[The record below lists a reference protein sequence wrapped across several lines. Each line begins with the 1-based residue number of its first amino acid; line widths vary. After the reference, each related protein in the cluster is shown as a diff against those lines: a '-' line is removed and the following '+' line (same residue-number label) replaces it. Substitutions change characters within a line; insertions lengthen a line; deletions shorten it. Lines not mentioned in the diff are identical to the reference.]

1 MQFDNQKTR
10 NVADV
15 VAKILAGESAKQE
28 PQMLGEEL
36 VGNQHKIDANKN
48 KKIDAHDFKM
58 LRAQKDKE
66 KANSQKFGK
75 DVKEDVEELDE
86 ESVHKKVASY
96 LLKSFGHPMGGPNA
110 RYTDHQLKKGYAKV
124 APEGTKINSRLV
136 HRHVD
141 DQTGR
146 NFFAQFK
153 MPDHSPEQLAK
164 MSPAQRAAV
173 ERMKS
178 HISRDK
184 MKEDVEELDEVMG
197 MYTHYVVK
205 HPKTDKIVHYE
216 VEFNTSGNSEM
227 ENRSILRKRY
237 PDHKVISMDHKNKK
251 IDPKMVKEETELAES
266 HFKVG
271 DKVRCKESGMDGK
284 IIKLDKEDGGEDEK
298 YYTFKREDGKVMKKA
313 PNELSKIN
321 EEALLTQE
329 EFDQLNE
336 LLMHE
341 NIEINEDT
349 MTHITLK
356 KAPGTEGKVTHVHYK
371 GEKIGSITK
380 LMPTGKTQNVRT
392 GKIGRA
398 TLGGY
403 PGEFATQ
410 YKSSDGHVWN
420 KKDHAVQSVRDA
432 HSDKL
437 VYKRQMAKEETEIDE
452 AMFPGTK
459 EYEKKYGESPQQ
471 KLKKKGDTVSTA
483 QGEMKKTE
491 KGVQHS
497 RRFSEMIS
505 AYQEQGLKY
514 ISELSVEEQ
523 ASQEEYEKEVNKAKN
538 KSVGKEKADVAKA
551 YVQAV
556 KNEEYEIIDANEI
569 NGVRFATIEERSLT
583 EPEMKKKE
591 EMVKGMKKGMSGF
604 KQRYGDRAKEVMYAT
619 ATARAKGE

>member
-75 DVKEDVEELDE
+75 DV
-86 ESVHKKVASY
+86 
-96 LLKSFGHPMGGPNA
+96 
-110 RYTDHQLKKGYAKV
+110 
-124 APEGTKINSRLV
+124 
-136 HRHVD
+136 
-141 DQTGR
+141 
-146 NFFAQFK
+146 
-153 MPDHSPEQLAK
+153 
-164 MSPAQRAAV
+164 
-173 ERMKS
+173 
-178 HISRDK
+178 
-184 MKEDVEELDEVMG
+184 KEDVEELDEVMG

-321 EEALLTQE
+321 EEVDKKKKDLPFTPDATKKPVRNSDGTIQKPMSLAR
-329 EFDQLNE
+329 E
-336 LLMHE
+336 LAKRG
-341 NIEINEDT
+341 
-349 MTHITLK
+349 LK
-356 KAPGTEGKVTHVHYK
+356 KAMSKEEVEQIDELSKDTLKSYAGKVIDKTRTMPQ
-371 GEKIGSITK
+371 GEKKQKHLIGLERS
-380 LMPTGKTQNVRT
+380 M
-392 GKIGRA
+392 
-398 TLGGY
+398 
-403 PGEFATQ
+403 
-410 YKSSDGHVWN
+410 
-420 KKDHAVQSVRDA
+420 
-432 HSDKL
+432 DKM
-437 VYKRQMAKEETEIDE
+437 KKEETEIDE

-471 KLKKKGDTVSTA
+471 KLKKKGDTVPTS

-569 NGVRFATIEERSLT
+569 NGVRFATIEEGAKETETRARELADKLSKKDPKKSQFYRDMANQALTRIKKGVGIGSYRPGDIEGGGNKSLRRQGIEPAGKSPVFPFRKEEVDLEERSLT

>member
-75 DVKEDVEELDE
+75 DV
-86 ESVHKKVASY
+86 
-96 LLKSFGHPMGGPNA
+96 
-110 RYTDHQLKKGYAKV
+110 
-124 APEGTKINSRLV
+124 
-136 HRHVD
+136 
-141 DQTGR
+141 
-146 NFFAQFK
+146 
-153 MPDHSPEQLAK
+153 
-164 MSPAQRAAV
+164 
-173 ERMKS
+173 
-178 HISRDK
+178 
-184 MKEDVEELDEVMG
+184 KEDVEELDEVMG

>member
-75 DVKEDVEELDE
+75 DV
-86 ESVHKKVASY
+86 
-96 LLKSFGHPMGGPNA
+96 
-110 RYTDHQLKKGYAKV
+110 
-124 APEGTKINSRLV
+124 
-136 HRHVD
+136 
-141 DQTGR
+141 
-146 NFFAQFK
+146 
-153 MPDHSPEQLAK
+153 
-164 MSPAQRAAV
+164 
-173 ERMKS
+173 
-178 HISRDK
+178 
-184 MKEDVEELDEVMG
+184 KEDVEELDEVMG

-321 EEALLTQE
+321 EEVDKKKKDLPFTPDATKKPVRNSDGTIQKPMSLAR
-329 EFDQLNE
+329 E
-336 LLMHE
+336 LAKRG
-341 NIEINEDT
+341 
-349 MTHITLK
+349 LK
-356 KAPGTEGKVTHVHYK
+356 KAMSKEEVEQIDELSKDTLKSYAGKVIDKTRTMPQ
-371 GEKIGSITK
+371 GEKKQKHLIGLERS
-380 LMPTGKTQNVRT
+380 M
-392 GKIGRA
+392 
-398 TLGGY
+398 
-403 PGEFATQ
+403 
-410 YKSSDGHVWN
+410 
-420 KKDHAVQSVRDA
+420 
-432 HSDKL
+432 DKM
-437 VYKRQMAKEETEIDE
+437 KKEETEIDE

-471 KLKKKGDTVSTA
+471 KLKKKGDTVPTS

-569 NGVRFATIEERSLT
+569 NGVRFATVEEGAKETETRARELADKLSKKDPKKSQFYRDMANQALTRIKKGVGIGSYRPGDIEGGGNKSLRRQGIEPAGKSPVFPFRKEEVDLEERSLT

>member
-271 DKVRCKESGMDGK
+271 DKVRCKESGMNGK

-321 EEALLTQE
+321 EEVHNKKKDLPFTPDATKKPVRNSDGTIQKPMSLAR
-329 EFDQLNE
+329 E
-336 LLMHE
+336 LAKRG
-341 NIEINEDT
+341 
-349 MTHITLK
+349 LK
-356 KAPGTEGKVTHVHYK
+356 KAMSKEEVEQIDELSKDTLKSYAGKVIDKTRTMPQ
-371 GEKIGSITK
+371 GEKKQKHLVG
-380 LMPTGKTQNVRT
+380 LV
-392 GKIGRA
+392 
-398 TLGGY
+398 
-403 PGEFATQ
+403 
-410 YKSSDGHVWN
+410 KSM
-420 KKDHAVQSVRDA
+420 
-432 HSDKL
+432 DKM
-437 VYKRQMAKEETEIDE
+437 KKEETEIDE

-459 EYEKKYGESPQQ
+459 EYEKKFGESPQQ
-471 KLKKKGDTVSTA
+471 KLKKKGDTVPTS
-483 QGEMKKTE
+483 QGDMTKTD

-497 RRFSEMIS
+497 RRFSEMIDS
-505 AYQEQGLKY
+505 YQEQGLKY